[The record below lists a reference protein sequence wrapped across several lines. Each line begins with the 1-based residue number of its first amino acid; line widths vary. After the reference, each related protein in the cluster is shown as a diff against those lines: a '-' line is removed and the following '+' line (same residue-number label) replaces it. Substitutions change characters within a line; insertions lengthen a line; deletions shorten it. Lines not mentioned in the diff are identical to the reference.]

1 MKTKK
6 KKRKNNYFKYNP
18 NKRMNFLIIILF
30 FLFVIIISRLCFLTI
45 NMNHYYKMILNK
57 ETNNVV
63 YKDTSP
69 RGRIYDRNNK
79 LLVDNISVKKI
90 YYLKNKNINE
100 SDEIKLAYEVSKHLN
115 LDYDKLNIRNL
126 KEFYLSLYPEKGNKL
141 ITENEYNL
149 YNNRKLTYN
158 ELYEY
163 KIDRIT
169 KDDLSVF
176 NEDDKKC
183 AYLYYLMNKGYK
195 TDEKTIKI
203 KDVTEEEYAYINE
216 NIENLKGFN
225 TKLDWERVYLY
236 GDTLRNIFGSVST
249 EETGIPYEKKT
260 YYLNKGYLLNDRVG
274 ISGLEEYYE
283 DILKGEKSTYQI
295 LDDGSFKLIKE
306 GKKGKDIV
314 LSIDIDLQLKVEE
327 ILKYEVLNVKKE
339 ANTKFY
345 NRSFVII
352 QEPSTGEILTL
363 AGKQV
368 LKNSLGKYEIYDYS
382 VGNITSTVTPGS
394 VVKGASHTVGYN
406 TKVIKFGTVMEDS
419 CIKFLNM
426 PRKCSWTNLGMINDL
441 EALKYSSNIYQFKI
455 AMMVGKFKYKYNS
468 YLDLDLKTFDIY
480 RKTFYQYGL
489 GVKTGIDFPIE
500 EDGYKGG
507 SYASDLL
514 LNYAIGQYDTYTP
527 LQLSQYISTI
537 ANNGTR
543 VKTRFLKGILTEDNI
558 LLEETPVILNKVD
571 TKEEYI
577 KRIQEGFKLVMTP
590 SGTGYDF
597 MGNSPRPAGKTG
609 TSESFVDDNNDGIY
623 DHPTMSNNFIGYAP
637 SNKPVMSITV
647 SSPDVQDILSGSFKS
662 NVNYRISKK
671 CSNAYFNLYDVNGKR
686 K

>member
-1 MKTKK
+1 M
-6 KKRKNNYFKYNP
+6 RKYVYFSMLFMFFTIFAI
-18 NKRMNFLIIILF
+18 RLSIILSNKSF
-30 FLFVIIISRLCFLTI
+30 YEEKLEEKTNIYVNGISA
-45 NMNHYYKMILNK
+45 
-57 ETNNVV
+57 
-63 YKDTSP
+63 P
-69 RGRIYDRNNK
+69 RGRILDTNGK
-79 LLVDNISVKKI
+79 VLVDNIGVKTI
-90 YYLKNKNINE
+90 YYNKIKGIKI
-100 SDEIKLAYEVSKHLN
+100 SDELDIAKFLEEILNVNEASK
-115 LDYDKLNIRNL
+115 DEL
-126 KEFYLSLYPEKGNKL
+126 KKYYL
-141 ITENEYNL
+141 ITNNDGKDLITSDEYRL
-149 YNNRKLTYN
+149 LEERK
-158 ELYEY
+158 
-163 KIDRIT
+163 IT
-169 KDDLSVF
+169 KDDISNMKLDRITDEMINYDSKIKRIAHIYF
-176 NEDDKKC
+176 
-183 AYLYYLMNKGYK
+183 LMNNGYVYSK
-195 TDEKTIKI
+195 KEIAKNVSESEFAKI
-203 KDVTEEEYAYINE
+203 IESKIPGVTGE
-216 NIENLKGFN
+216 LS
-225 TKLDWERVYLY
+225 WERVYLY
-236 GDTLRNIFGSVST
+236 GDTLRNILGSVST
-249 EETGIPYEKKT
+249 EETGIPYEKKA

-327 ILKYEVLNVKKE
+327 ILKYEVLNTKKE

-345 NRSFVII
+345 NRSFVVI

-382 VGNITSTVTPGS
+382 IGNITSTITPGS

-406 TKVIKFGTVMEDS
+406 TKVIKFGTIMEDS

-426 PRKCSWTNLGMINDL
+426 PKKCSWANFGMINDL

-455 AMMVGKFKYKYNS
+455 AMMVGKFNYKYNS
-468 YLDLDLKTFDIY
+468 YLDLDLKAFDIY

-543 VKTRFLKGILTEDNI
+543 VKTRFLKGILTEDNT
-558 LLEETPVILNKVD
+558 LLEENSVILNKVD

-671 CSNAYFNLYDVNGKR
+671 CSNAYFNLYDIHGKR

>member
-1 MKTKK
+1 
-6 KKRKNNYFKYNP
+6 
-18 NKRMNFLIIILF
+18 
-30 FLFVIIISRLCFLTI
+30 
-45 NMNHYYKMILNK
+45 
-57 ETNNVV
+57 
-63 YKDTSP
+63 
-69 RGRIYDRNNK
+69 
-79 LLVDNISVKKI
+79 
-90 YYLKNKNINE
+90 
-100 SDEIKLAYEVSKHLN
+100 
-115 LDYDKLNIRNL
+115 
-126 KEFYLSLYPEKGNKL
+126 
-141 ITENEYNL
+141 
-149 YNNRKLTYN
+149 
-158 ELYEY
+158 
-163 KIDRIT
+163 
-169 KDDLSVF
+169 
-176 NEDDKKC
+176 
-183 AYLYYLMNKGYK
+183 MNKGYK

-236 GDTLRNIFGSVST
+236 GDTLRNILGSVST
-249 EETGIPYEKKT
+249 EETGIPYEKKA

-327 ILKYEVLNVKKE
+327 ILKYEVLNTKKE

-345 NRSFVII
+345 NRSFVVI

-368 LKNSLGKYEIYDYS
+368 LKNSLEKYEIYDYS
-382 VGNITSTVTPGS
+382 IGNITSTVTPGS

-406 TKVIKFGTVMEDS
+406 TKVIKFGTIMEDS

-426 PRKCSWTNLGMINDL
+426 PKKCSWANFGMINDL

-455 AMMVGKFKYKYNS
+455 AMMVGKFNYKYNS
-468 YLDLDLKTFDIY
+468 YLDLDLKAFDIY

-543 VKTRFLKGILTEDNI
+543 VKTRFLKGILTEDNT
-558 LLEETPVILNKVD
+558 LLEENSVILNKVD

-637 SNKPVMSITV
+637 SNKPVMSIIV

-671 CSNAYFNLYDVNGKR
+671 CSNAYFNLYDIHGKR

>member
-6 KKRKNNYFKYNP
+6 KKRRNNYFKYNP

-57 ETNNVV
+57 ETSNIV

-100 SDEIKLAYEVSKHLN
+100 SDEIKFAYEVSKHLD

-149 YNNRKLTYN
+149 YNNRKITYN

-195 TDEKTIKI
+195 MDEKTIKI

-249 EETGIPYEKKT
+249 EETGIPYEKKA

-339 ANTKFY
+339 PNTKFY
-345 NRSFVII
+345 NRSFVVI

-368 LKNSLGKYEIYDYS
+368 LKNSLEKYEIYDYS
-382 VGNITSTVTPGS
+382 IGNITSTVTPGS

-406 TKVIKFGTVMEDS
+406 TKVIKFGTIMEDS

-426 PRKCSWTNLGMINDL
+426 PKKCSWANFGMINDL

-455 AMMVGKFKYKYNS
+455 AMMVGKFNYKYNS
-468 YLDLDLKTFDIY
+468 YLDLDLKAFDIY

-558 LLEETPVILNKVD
+558 LLEENSVILNKVD

-671 CSNAYFNLYDVNGKR
+671 CSNAYFNLYDIHGKR

>member
-1 MKTKK
+1 M
-6 KKRKNNYFKYNP
+6 RKYVYFSMLFMFFTIFAI
-18 NKRMNFLIIILF
+18 RLSIILSNKSF
-30 FLFVIIISRLCFLTI
+30 YEEKLEEKTNIYVNGISA
-45 NMNHYYKMILNK
+45 
-57 ETNNVV
+57 
-63 YKDTSP
+63 P
-69 RGRIYDRNNK
+69 RGRILDTNGK
-79 LLVDNISVKKI
+79 VLVDNIGVKTI
-90 YYLKNKNINE
+90 YYNKIKGIKI
-100 SDEIKLAYEVSKHLN
+100 SDELDIANSLEEILNVNEASK
-115 LDYDKLNIRNL
+115 DEL
-126 KEFYLSLYPEKGNKL
+126 KKYYL
-141 ITENEYNL
+141 ITNNDGKDLITSDEYRL
-149 YNNRKLTYN
+149 LEERK
-158 ELYEY
+158 
-163 KIDRIT
+163 IT
-169 KDDLSVF
+169 KDDISNMKLDRITDEMINYDSKVKRIAHIYF
-176 NEDDKKC
+176 
-183 AYLYYLMNKGYK
+183 LMNNGYVYSK
-195 TDEKTIKI
+195 KEIAKNVSESEFAKI
-203 KDVTEEEYAYINE
+203 IESKIPGVTGE
-216 NIENLKGFN
+216 LS
-225 TKLDWERVYLY
+225 WERVYLY
-236 GDTLRNIFGSVST
+236 GDTLRNILGSVST
-249 EETGIPYEKKT
+249 EETGIPYEKKA

-327 ILKYEVLNVKKE
+327 ILKYEVLNTKKE

-345 NRSFVII
+345 NRSFVVI

-382 VGNITSTVTPGS
+382 IGNITSTITPGS

-406 TKVIKFGTVMEDS
+406 TKVIKFGTIMEDS

-426 PRKCSWTNLGMINDL
+426 PKKCSWANFGMINDL

-455 AMMVGKFKYKYNS
+455 AMMVGKFNYKYNS
-468 YLDLDLKTFDIY
+468 YLDLDLKAFDIY

-543 VKTRFLKGILTEDNI
+543 VKTRFLKGILTEDNT
-558 LLEETPVILNKVD
+558 LLEENSVILNKVD

-637 SNKPVMSITV
+637 SNKPVMSIIV

-671 CSNAYFNLYDVNGKR
+671 CSNAYFNLYDIHGKR